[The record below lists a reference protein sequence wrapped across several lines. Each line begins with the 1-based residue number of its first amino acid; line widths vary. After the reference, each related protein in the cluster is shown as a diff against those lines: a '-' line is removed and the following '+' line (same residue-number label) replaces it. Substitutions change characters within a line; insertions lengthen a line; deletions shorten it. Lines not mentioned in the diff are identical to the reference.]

1 MALPALAPAAPPL
14 LDRRRLP
21 RDVKIRFLIANAYGV
36 GGTTRTVY
44 NLAGE
49 LAKRHDVE
57 IVSLQ
62 KHREFPVFTVPPGVR
77 LRPLVDRSK
86 RMRQADRRRT
96 GLVPRAKVKLKYWA
110 RSQPSLL
117 IHRGEHRYD
126 RFNLFTDLRLT
137 QFLRSVD
144 DGVLIATR
152 AGLNLAVARL
162 ARPTVVRIGQEHL
175 NLSKYKKG
183 IREAYRKY
191 YPRLDAYVT
200 LTERDAVAYKEL
212 LGGQTRVLWIPN
224 GIPKVSDAR
233 SDTTSKIVVAAGRL
247 APQKG
252 FDRLIPAWAKVADAY
267 PDWELRI
274 FGGGKQREPLRR
286 QIQELGLD
294 GSARLMGYTDRLP
307 EEMAAAAFYVMSSR
321 FEGFPMVLLEA
332 MECGLP
338 VVSYDCPTGPRDL
351 ITVGK
356 DGFLVPNGDIDG
368 LAAAMIDMIE
378 LGDGR
383 KAFGAAALEKSAQY
397 EVSAV
402 AARWEDL
409 LQELVD
415 ARARG
420 GR

>member
-1 MALPALAPAAPPL
+1 M
-14 LDRRRLP
+14 
-21 RDVKIRFLIANAYGV
+21 KIRFLMANAYGV

-62 KHREFPVFTVPPGVR
+62 KSRELPVFTIPPGVR

-86 RMRQADRRRT
+86 RMQQADRRRT

-117 IHRGEHRYD
+117 VHRQEHRYN
-126 RFNLFTDLRLT
+126 RFNLFTDLRLA

-144 DGVLIATR
+144 DGVLIGTR
-152 AGLNLAVARL
+152 AGINLAVARL
-162 ARPTVVRIGQEHL
+162 ARPTIVRIGCEHL
-175 NLSKYKKG
+175 NLAKYKKG
-183 IREAYRKY
+183 IREAYRKH
-191 YPRLDAYVT
+191 YPRFDAYVT
-200 LTERDAVAYKEL
+200 LTERDAVAYEEL

-224 GIPKVSDAR
+224 GIPKVTEAR
-233 SDTTSKIVVAAGRL
+233 SDTTGKVVVAAGRL

-252 FDRLIPAWAKVADAY
+252 FDLLLPAWAKVVEAH

-274 FGGGKQREPLRR
+274 FGGGKERESLRR

-338 VVSYDCPTGPRDL
+338 VVSFDCPTGPRDL
-351 ITVGK
+351 ITERK
-356 DGFLVPNGDIDG
+356 DGLLVPNGDIDG
-368 LAAAMIDMIE
+368 LAAAMIEMIE

-383 KAFGAAALEKSAQY
+383 RALGQAALEKSAQY
-397 EVSAV
+397 ELSAV

-415 ARARG
+415 ARTRRG
-420 GR
+420 